1 MFWCQSRDKSVWMTA
16 CGALISSPAA
26 VMPCKSILCRS
37 EALVSPT
44 PQADL
49 HQPERVLPAAFADTK
64 ASATAM
70 LPEDVLVVLG
80 ALEHL
85 SGERDQERLQTSM
98 MQILADTSGAAQAV
112 LYIDVEDRF
121 DPVLA
126 VQHEAVPRQID
137 PDLDLPHDPMIIAG
151 ARQRLAERRPG
162 GNSILLS
169 DTEVAYALY
178 GPKGLAAMVILRYP
192 SPTAMRPWW
201 IGSFLTIYQNH
212 VNLINDAERDTLTGL
227 FNRKTFDGR
236 FNRLLAMQR
245 AARESSLGVCS
256 ERRAIRPG
264 EHHWL
269 AVVDIDHF
277 KNVNDRFGHLY
288 GDEVLIL
295 LSRLMMRGFRMED
308 RLFRFGGEEFVI
320 VLSPCNA
327 AGAAMVLERFRTTIE
342 KFEFPQVGRV
352 TASLGYTRVRLDDM
366 PSVAV
371 GRADA
376 ALYYAKRN
384 GRNRVCS
391 FDHLAAA
398 GAIKV
403 AGALASDVTIF

>member
-1 MFWCQSRDKSVWMTA
+1 MASPTLAGEKIPMPSSQLADPYQSECPWT
-16 CGALISSPAA
+16 PAA
-26 VMPCKSILCRS
+26 G
-37 EALVSPT
+37 
-44 PQADL
+44 
-49 HQPERVLPAAFADTK
+49 AAT
-64 ASATAM
+64 SATAAM

-98 MQILADTSGAAQAV
+98 LRILADTSGAEQAV
-112 LYIDVEDRF
+112 LYVGVEEQF
-121 DPVLA
+121 DPVLMA
-126 VQHEAVPRQID
+126 RHDGIARQLD
-137 PDLDLPHDPMIIAG
+137 PDLDWPHDPMIIAE
-151 ARQRLAERRPG
+151 ARQRLADCRPG
-162 GNSILLS
+162 GDSVLLS
-169 DTEVAYALY
+169 DIEVVHGLR
-178 GPKGLAAMVILRYP
+178 GPKGLAAMVTLRYP
-192 SPTAMRPWW
+192 SVAAMRPWW
-201 IGSFLTIYQNH
+201 IGSFLAIYQNH

-227 FNRKTFDGR
+227 FNRKTFEGR
-236 FNRLLAMQR
+236 FNRVLAVQR
-245 AARESSLGVCS
+245 AARENSLGVNS

-277 KNVNDRFGHLY
+277 KNINDRFGHLY

-295 LSRLMMRGFRMED
+295 LSRLMMRCFRMED

-320 VLSPCNA
+320 VLSPCTA
-327 AGAAMVLERFRTTIE
+327 AGAAMVLERFRTAIE

-352 TASLGYTRVRLDDM
+352 TVSLGYTRLRLDDV

-403 AGALASDVTIF
+403 AEAVASDVTIF

>member
-1 MFWCQSRDKSVWMTA
+1 
-16 CGALISSPAA
+16 
-26 VMPCKSILCRS
+26 MP
-37 EALVSPT
+37 PT
-44 PQADL
+44 PKADL
-49 HQPERVLPAAFADTK
+49 HQFDLGRSAAVADVK
-64 ASATAM
+64 AAAAAM

-85 SGERDQERLQTSM
+85 SSERDQERLQASM
-98 MQILADTSGAAQAV
+98 MQILADTSGAEQAV
-112 LYIDVEDRF
+112 LYIGVEEHF
-121 DPVLA
+121 DPALA
-126 VQHEAVPRQID
+126 VLHDGVPRQID
-137 PDLDLPHDPMIIAG
+137 PDLDWPHDPMIIAG
-151 ARQRLAERRPG
+151 ARQRLADRRPG
-162 GNSILLS
+162 GDSILLS
-169 DTEVAYALY
+169 EVEVSYALY
-178 GPKGLAAMVILRYP
+178 GPKGLAAIVILRYP

-201 IGSFLTIYQNH
+201 IGSFLAIYQNH

-227 FNRKTFDGR
+227 FNRKTFEGR
-236 FNRLLAMQR
+236 FNRVLAMQR
-245 AARESSLGVCS
+245 AARENLLGVSS

-277 KNVNDRFGHLY
+277 KNINDRFGHLY

-320 VLSPCNA
+320 VLSPCTA
-327 AGAAMVLERFRTTIE
+327 AGAAMVLERFRTAIE

-352 TASLGYTRVRLDDM
+352 TVSLGYTRLRLDDV

-384 GRNRVCS
+384 GRNRVCG

-403 AGALASDVTIF
+403 AEAVESDVTIF

>member
-1 MFWCQSRDKSVWMTA
+1 M
-16 CGALISSPAA
+16 
-26 VMPCKSILCRS
+26 
-37 EALVSPT
+37 
-44 PQADL
+44 
-49 HQPERVLPAAFADTK
+49 
-64 ASATAM
+64 ASAAAM

-98 MQILADTSGAAQAV
+98 LQILADTSGAEQAV
-112 LYIDVEDRF
+112 LYVGVEEHF
-121 DPVLA
+121 DPVLT
-126 VQHEAVPRQID
+126 VPRDGISRPID
-137 PDLDLPHDPMIIAG
+137 PDLDLPHDPIIIAG
-151 ARQRLAERRPG
+151 ARQRLADRRPG
-162 GNSILLS
+162 GDSILLS
-169 DTEVAYALY
+169 DVEVAYALY
-178 GPKGLAAMVILRYP
+178 GPKGLAAMVLLRYP

-201 IGSFLTIYQNH
+201 ISSFLAIYQNH

-227 FNRKTFDGR
+227 FNRKTFDSR
-236 FNRLLAMQR
+236 FNRLLALQR
-245 AARESSLGVCS
+245 AARENSLGVSS

-295 LSRLMMRGFRMED
+295 LSRLMMRGFRNED

-320 VLSPCNA
+320 VLSPCTA

-342 KFEFPQVGRV
+342 KAEFPQIGRV
-352 TASLGYTRVRLDDM
+352 TASLGYTRVRLDDV

-398 GAIKV
+398 GTIKL
-403 AGALASDVTIF
+403 AGALEGDVTIF